1 MPKWLLVDDS
11 PDEAKAFSAGLSSGD
26 RIAVEYISAA
36 DACAALGEANFSA
49 AGVLM
54 DVDLSNELG
63 RQQTGPGMS
72 QDIRVAQ
79 HKQTIP
85 SFPVV
90 RFSLRDKIIENI
102 GRDSSSDD
110 IFDLK
115 IEKDGLSNETLRE
128 AARHKLIGVQQ
139 VYEIL
144 EQSHADL
151 LSIVGLSADA
161 WTRWGSS
168 SFQSDFELGDRTYLR
183 AGPLVRMLVHPGL
196 LIDEAFL
203 AFRLGI
209 DRDESAGW
217 SDLIEALA
225 EYAYRGAAGG
235 CFVRWWARGIEEWW
249 QDKLGSDAPLA
260 GCDISRRVETLSQTF
275 GNLVALNMPKGSLGA
290 RPWRYCLLTKEQR
303 DEVIPV
309 DPARAIKVRPRS
321 PMPSWLD
328 PLYASLGVALQ
339 NRDDPRL
346 DKDDMKRLQLYARS
360 SDAAG
365 AA

>member
-1 MPKWLLVDDS
+1 MRRWLLVDDS
-11 PDEAKAFSAGLSSGD
+11 PDEAKAFAAGLSSVD
-26 RIAVEYISAA
+26 RLAVEHISAA
-36 DACAALGEANFSA
+36 DASTALGSGSLSA
-49 AGVLM
+49 AGILM

-90 RFSLRDKIIENI
+90 RFSLRDKILENI
-102 GRDSSSDD
+102 GRDASSDD

-115 IEKDGLSNETLRE
+115 IEKDGLSSDTLRE
-128 AARHKLIGVQQ
+128 AARRKLLGVQQ
-139 VYEIL
+139 VYEVL
-144 EQSHADL
+144 EQNDADL
-151 LSIVGLSADA
+151 PSIVGLPADA
-161 WTRWGSS
+161 WARWGSS

-183 AGPLVRMLVHPGL
+183 ASPLVRMLVHPGL

-203 AFRLGI
+203 AFRLGV

-217 SDLIEALA
+217 AHLVESLA
-225 EYAYRGAAGG
+225 EYAYRGAAGD

-249 QDKLGSDAPLA
+249 QDKLGSEAPLA
-260 GCDISRRVETLSQTF
+260 GCDVSRRVELLSQNF
-275 GNLVALNMPKGSLGA
+275 GNLVALTMPKGSLGA

-360 SDAAG
+360 SDATG
-365 AA
+365 AT